1 MLDREDISIQIPK
14 KGQQL
19 IILTLLL
26 TGLAG
31 PLSDTY
37 ILSSEIGK
45 WQSMTNKTGQAHL
58 IQMHLG
64 FSLMY
69 FLRCLVTLGLVQIL
83 TLISLLH
90 FPVFMQSLRL
100 PAPPSPWIMLCCW
113 AQSSEASPFAPSP
126 AQFTPLEK
134 SKGLKYLER
143 EFYLFSIFQWKMSSV
158 PSNCFVLYW
167 HRRPD
172 LI

>member
-45 WQSMTNKTGQAHL
+45 
-58 IQMHLG
+58 
-64 FSLMY
+64 
-69 FLRCLVTLGLVQIL
+69 
-83 TLISLLH
+83 
-90 FPVFMQSLRL
+90 
-100 PAPPSPWIMLCCW
+100 
-113 AQSSEASPFAPSP
+113 
-126 AQFTPLEK
+126 
-134 SKGLKYLER
+134 
-143 EFYLFSIFQWKMSSV
+143 
-158 PSNCFVLYW
+158 
-167 HRRPD
+167 
-172 LI
+172 